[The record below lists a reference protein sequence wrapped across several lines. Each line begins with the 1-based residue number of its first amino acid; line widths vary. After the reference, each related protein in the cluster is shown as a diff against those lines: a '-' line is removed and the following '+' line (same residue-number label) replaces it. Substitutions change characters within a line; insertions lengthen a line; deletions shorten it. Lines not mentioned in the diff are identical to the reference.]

1 MKKNTPLLY
10 LSALLILTSI
20 SWSSCKDQTTGIE
33 NYSNIMKPNATTY
46 ILVRHAEKAGSEKES
61 VLKEEGMLRAER
73 LANRFSNLPIKAV
86 YSSDFTRT
94 QMTAAPTA
102 RRHQLEVT
110 NYDPGQ
116 IDALVLKMRKQH
128 KEGVVLVVGHS
139 NTTPKLANLLV
150 GRDLFEEFD
159 ESDYA
164 SYFVVVCPENQLCI
178 PLHLRD

>member
-1 MKKNTPLLY
+1 MKKNTLLFTFTTF
-10 LSALLILTSI
+10 LILTSAV
-20 SWSSCKDQTTGIE
+20 WFSCKDQTTGIE
-33 NYSNIMKPNATTY
+33 NYSNIMNPNATTY
-46 ILVRHAEKAGSEKES
+46 ILVRHAEKAGSEKEAM
-61 VLKEEGMLRAER
+61 LLEEGMLRAER
-73 LANRFSNLPIKAV
+73 LANRFRNLPIKAV

-102 RRHQLEVT
+102 NRHKLEVT

-116 IDALVLKMRKQH
+116 LDSLVLKLRDAH
-128 KEGVVLVVGHS
+128 KEGAVLVVGHS

-150 GRDLFEEFD
+150 GREVFQEFD

-164 SYFVVVCPENQLCI
+164 SYFVVVCPENQPCI